1 MKSLLKYAI
10 IAFAG
15 ILLVSCSSPIRLSN
29 YPDNSQ
35 DFKSSPNTSAASQ
48 KATMRPY
55 TINGKT
61 YYPTTVSVGD
71 TASGT
76 ASWYGP
82 DFHGKKTSNGETYNM
97 NAMTAAHKTLP
108 MNTMVRVTNLGNGR
122 QTTVRINDR
131 GPFVAGRIIDLSRAA
146 ASSIDMLG
154 AGTARVKLEVVG
166 FYGDGKNYQ
175 NTGSVSSSPS
185 VSNSKNWGSG
195 VSGAIITAGISGAIS
210 GGISG
215 AASSATA
222 AAKSA
227 AKSAAN
233 TAVRQAVDKGVQK
246 VSQKVS
252 GAFEKNANL
261 ASSENDFS
269 GANDAQ
275 SENSANANS
284 ANFGEPKITM
294 GQQSFEGGAFMV
306 QIGAFKRLEGAE
318 SFKNSN
324 ASKYGYKT
332 LIRTF
337 DIDGEKIYRV
347 FLSGF
352 RSEAEA
358 RDFVEAKHFGG
369 AYIVRE

>member
-1 MKSLLKYAI
+1 MKSLLKYSI
-10 IAFAG
+10 TIFAT

-29 YPDNSQ
+29 YPDSSQ

-48 KATMRPY
+48 RATMRPY

-71 TASGT
+71 TASGV

-82 DFHGKKTSNGETYNM
+82 NFHGKKTSNGEIYNM

-108 MNTMVRVTNLGNGR
+108 MNTMVRVTNLSSGA

-131 GPFVAGRIIDLSRAA
+131 GPFVAGRIIDLSKAA
-146 ASSIDMLG
+146 ATSIGMIG

-175 NTGSVSSSPS
+175 NTGSLSSPPS

-195 VSGAIITAGISGAIS
+195 VSGAMITAGSS
-210 GGISG
+210 NE
-215 AASSATA
+215 AS
-222 AAKSA
+222 K
-227 AKSAAN
+227 
-233 TAVRQAVDKGVQK
+233 
-246 VSQKVS
+246 
-252 GAFEKNANL
+252 
-261 ASSENDFS
+261 
-269 GANDAQ
+269 
-275 SENSANANS
+275 NS
-284 ANFGEPKITM
+284 ANFGKISQ
-294 GQQSFEGGAFMV
+294 GQQSFEGGSFMV
-306 QIGAFKRLEGAE
+306 QIGAFKRLQGAQ

-324 ASKYGYKT
+324 ANKYGYKT

>member
-10 IAFAG
+10 TIFAG
-15 ILLVSCSSPIRLSN
+15 IWLVSCSSPIRLSN
-29 YPDNSQ
+29 YPDSSQ

-48 KATMRPY
+48 RATMRPY

-71 TASGT
+71 TASGI

-108 MNTMVRVTNLGNGR
+108 MNTMVRVTNLGNGA

-131 GPFVAGRIIDLSRAA
+131 GPFVAGRIIDLSKAA
-146 ASSIDMLG
+146 ATSIGMIG
-154 AGTARVKLEVVG
+154 TGTARVKLEVVG

-175 NTGSVSSSPS
+175 NTGSLSSPPS
-185 VSNSKNWGSG
+185 VYNSKNWGSG
-195 VSGAIITAGISGAIS
+195 VSGTIITAGISGAMS

-215 AASSATA
+215 AVSSASS

-233 TAVRQAVDKGVQK
+233 SAIRQAVDKGVQK
-246 VSQKVS
+246 ASQKIS
-252 GAFEKNANL
+252 ETFEKNSNL
-261 ASSENDFS
+261 VRPNNEFTSLNEA
-269 GANDAQ
+269 
-275 SENSANANS
+275 SENSAN
-284 ANFGEPKITM
+284 FGKISQ
-294 GQQSFEGGAFMV
+294 GQQSFEGGSFMV

-324 ASKYGYKT
+324 ANKYGYKT

>member
-10 IAFAG
+10 TIFAG
-15 ILLVSCSSPIRLSN
+15 IWLVSCSSPIRLSN
-29 YPDNSQ
+29 YPDSSQ

-48 KATMRPY
+48 RATMRPY

-71 TASGT
+71 TASGI

-82 DFHGKKTSNGETYNM
+82 DFHGKKTSNGEIYNM

-108 MNTMVRVTNLGNGR
+108 MNTMVRVTNLGNGA

-131 GPFVAGRIIDLSRAA
+131 GPFVAGRIIDLSKAA
-146 ASSIDMLG
+146 ATSIGMIG
-154 AGTARVKLEVVG
+154 TGTARVKLEVVG

-175 NTGSVSSSPS
+175 NIGSLSSPPS
-185 VSNSKNWGSG
+185 VYNSKNWGSG
-195 VSGAIITAGISGAIS
+195 VSGTIITAGISGAMS

-215 AASSATA
+215 AVSSASSA
-222 AAKSA
+222 AKSV

-233 TAVRQAVDKGVQK
+233 SAIRQAVDKGVQK
-246 VSQKVS
+246 ASQKIS
-252 GAFEKNANL
+252 ETFEKNSNLVSANNEFT
-261 ASSENDFS
+261 SSNE
-269 GANDAQ
+269 A
-275 SENSANANS
+275 SENSAN
-284 ANFGEPKITM
+284 FGKISQ
-294 GQQSFEGGAFMV
+294 GQQSFEGGSFMV

-324 ASKYGYKT
+324 ANKYGYKT